1 MTRLLSIL
9 LLACTLSTF
18 AQSEAEWIKKADAAE
33 AALNESGAF
42 EAFKQAI
49 RINPNNFYAQWK
61 SSELCSRLGK
71 RQPTKDQQQA
81 FYNAGK
87 TYASNAIRINPAAAD
102 GYYAMAVA
110 MGRLALTQSGR
121 ERIKSVKDI
130 RSYAEKAIRINPR
143 HGRSWHV
150 LGKWHYEV
158 TNLGFFE
165 KAGLKIIYGGL
176 PPASLQESIQCY
188 EKAKQFEPIFALNYL
203 ELAKAYRRND
213 QKDKAIELLRKLPS
227 IQNKTADDAHIKSE
241 GAKLL
246 KELLED

>member
-1 MTRLLSIL
+1 MRALFSIIM
-9 LLACTLSTF
+9 LALALRGAGQT
-18 AQSEAEWIKKADAAE
+18 EAEWVRKADALE
-33 AALNESGAF
+33 AALNETGAF
-42 EAFKQAI
+42 DAFKQVI
-49 RINPNNFYAQWK
+49 RLNPNQFYAQWK
-61 SSELCSRLGK
+61 CSELCSRIGK
-71 RQPTKDQQQA
+71 RQPTKDQQQS
-81 FYNAGK
+81 FYTAGK
-87 TYASNAIRINPAAAD
+87 AYAANAIRINPNAAD

-110 MGRLALTQSGR
+110 MGRLALSQSGK
-121 ERIKSVKDI
+121 ERVNSVKEI
-130 RSYAEKAIRINPR
+130 RSYAEKALKINPR

-165 KAGLKIIYGGL
+165 KAALKIIYGGL

-188 EKAKQFEPIFALNYL
+188 EKAKQFEPVFALNYL

-227 IQNKTADDAHIKSE
+227 IPNKTADDAHIKSE

-246 KELLED
+246 QELEGR